1 MTNFMNIETNEDG
14 RVTKMALNST
24 LDSVQNVSMK
34 LLMSSHFEK
43 LFKQGKINEIRVGYF
58 VAAIIISFLSAKSVV
73 TITEVIYNIL
83 TK

>member
-1 MTNFMNIETNEDG
+1 MD
-14 RVTKMALNST
+14 LY
-24 LDSVQNVSMK
+24 LDILYLIVFFTMVVVSMK
-34 LLMSSHFEK
+34 LLMSSNFEK

-58 VAAIIISFLSAKSVV
+58 VAAIIISFLSAKAVV

>member
-1 MTNFMNIETNEDG
+1 MD
-14 RVTKMALNST
+14 LY
-24 LDSVQNVSMK
+24 LDILYLIVFFTMVVVSMK
-34 LLMSSHFEK
+34 LLMSSNFEK

>member
-1 MTNFMNIETNEDG
+1 MD
-14 RVTKMALNST
+14 LY
-24 LDSVQNVSMK
+24 LDIIYLIVFFTMVVVSMK

-58 VAAIIISFLSAKSVV
+58 VAAIIISFLSAKAVV